1 MNVSRGLKSAFMVA
15 GFFALLSSSLAAEL
29 PPVQLTNAAQQT
41 TIEYRD
47 LDPLVISTSGDQS
60 VVLSIQT
67 SGSPPEVELMLVNG
81 TQRKLDHLG
90 NGLYSTTI
98 THSEAL
104 YGNGSAYVYRNYIGY
119 LDLNNGSKYQL
130 FISLDDGSI
139 PEVAMLDLE
148 PGVRISPRIVNFL
161 IPRANPTQLSLSQVT
176 RLFYQ
181 YFPDEFDFINIVTIP
196 AQYRATYFLNIK
208 NSTKGLGLEKFDNTS
223 DYGSSGRL
231 EGIVRIP
238 IPEHLDLAS
247 PVYLRMLGYNWMN
260 YTDHPILS
268 GATPHWPISHLAWG
282 IMGYQDKS
290 SSQYRR
296 FPYYFEKYT
305 VGNFLFRYWTGDY
318 FLYPTPTGDDFTSME
333 LYLMGLIPAS
343 EAGGFAVLENQYQQ
357 VCSRCVVKGP
367 LIDFHVN
374 HLIAVNGP
382 RVPDFSKSRKNFKAA
397 TIIVSNDRLLTPREI
412 RFFDHMAARGEGF
425 GELPYSS
432 GFVTGSAKPFRNA
445 TFEKG
450 SLNAVVTKELEFKI
464 DEGLNDA
471 WFDPN
476 VPGQGFFVNVLPKSR
491 KMFIGW
497 FTYAASRPN
506 VRNKILGDAYHRWL
520 TAIGDYS
527 GSRAELTLY
536 KTTGGVF
543 NSATP
548 VEQIEMGK
556 LVFKLRDCGHADI
569 EYDIKLINDFVGQ
582 IPVQRIANENVSGC
596 DKPLEDLAEM
606 LPEKSPEI
614 SSKAIMAGKVPPAI
628 NEVFENPVT
637 TEAEPFQI
645 NEGLNGAWF
654 NPDWPGQGFFVGV
667 LPDIQQIFLGWFTFD
682 TERLYEAGAASSL
695 GDLNQRW
702 MTAIGS
708 YTGNEATLELTLT
721 SGGLLLWKAAVP
733 VSEVYGSLEISFIDC
748 ENATILYEIPSLK
761 LEGEIPI
768 VRISDENTANCQE
781 LAAAAKE

>member
-1 MNVSRGLKSAFMVA
+1 MSKGQMKAFMAA
-15 GFFALLSSSLAAEL
+15 GFFALLSSSLAAES
-29 PPVQLTNAAQQT
+29 PPELLTNAAQQT
-41 TIEYRD
+41 GIKYRD

-67 SGSPPEVELMLVNG
+67 SGSPSEVKLVLANG
-81 TQRKLDHLG
+81 SETLLDHVG
-90 NGLYSTTI
+90 NGRFSTTI

-119 LDLNNGSKYQL
+119 LDLNNGSQYQL

-139 PEVAMLDLE
+139 PEVALLDLDTD
-148 PGVRISPRIVNFL
+148 VRISPRIVNFL
-161 IPRANPTQLSLSQVT
+161 IPRADPTQLNLSQVT

-208 NSTKGLGLEKFDNTS
+208 NSTKGLGLERFDNTS

-231 EGIVRIP
+231 ESIVRIP

-247 PVYLRMLGYNWMN
+247 PEYLRMLGYNWMN

-290 SSQYRR
+290 SAQHRR

-318 FLYPTPTGDDFTSME
+318 FLYPSPTGDDFTSME
-333 LYLMGLIPAS
+333 LYLMGLLPAS
-343 EAGGFAVLENQYQQ
+343 EAGGFSVLENQYQQ
-357 VCSRCVVKGP
+357 VCSRCVVEGP

-374 HLIAVNGP
+374 HLIASNGP
-382 RVPDFSKSRKNFKAA
+382 RIPDFSKSRKNFKAA

-432 GFVTGSAKPFRNA
+432 GFVTGSAKPFRRA
-445 TFEKG
+445 TFDKG
-450 SLNAVVTKELEFKI
+450 SLSAVVTKELEFRI
-464 DEGLNDA
+464 DESLNDA

-497 FTYAASRPN
+497 FTYASWRPH
-506 VRNKILGDAYHRWL
+506 VRNKVLGDAYHRWL
-520 TAIGDYS
+520 TAFGDYS
-527 GSRAELTLY
+527 GNRAELTLY
-536 KTTGGVF
+536 KTTGGIF

-569 EYDIKLINDFVGQ
+569 EYDINLINDFVGQ
-582 IPVQRIANENVSGC
+582 ILVQRIAHDNVSGC
-596 DKPLEDLAEM
+596 DESQENLTGM
-606 LPEKSPEI
+606 SPGPSQDS
-614 SSKAIMAGKVPPAI
+614 SSKTTMGVKEAPAI
-628 NEVFENPVT
+628 NSVPENPVT

-645 NEGLNGAWF
+645 NEGLNGAWS
-654 NPDWPGQGFFVGV
+654 NPDWPGQGFFISV
-667 LPDIQQIFLGWFTFD
+667 LTEIQQIFLGWFTFD
-682 TERLYEAGAASSL
+682 TERLYESGAATSL

-702 MTAIGS
+702 MTAMGG
-708 YTGNEATLELTLT
+708 YTGSEAKLKLTLT
-721 SGGLLLWKAAVP
+721 SGGLLLSKAAVP
-733 VSEVYGSLEISFIDC
+733 LSDVYGSLEISFFDC
-748 ENATILYEIPSLK
+748 ENATIRYEIPSLE
-761 LEGEIPI
+761 LVGEIPI

-781 LAAAAKE
+781 LAATKD